1 MVNSPTDTPAAAA
14 EPVPATVPA
23 PTEAVQIEADDAV
36 SSLISITPSES
47 SLTIWADRRSLD
59 RRANVRKSPERN
71 TPQELVVECRYSSSY
86 STSLASSAVDYPT
99 EHGRR
104 YHAFRRGAYILPNDE
119 MEMDRL
125 DLTHAMVCKAIGDKL
140 YLAPLEKEKVH
151 RILDVGTGT
160 GIWAMEIA
168 DEFPNAEVLGN
179 DLSAIQPTWVPTNV
193 KFEIDDVESPWVNS
207 KKYDYIFVRH
217 MAGSIADWPKLVK
230 NIFDN
235 LNPGGWAEFHDLDG
249 EYYSQDGSFTESH
262 TTNYWNQKC
271 IEACRMIGR
280 EPCPGRKIEGWVR
293 DAGFRNVTHEQ
304 FKCPVGPWPK
314 DPHFQEIGMMN
325 LIQLL
330 EGLEGFSL
338 KLFCEVLGKTRE
350 EVLVMLAK
358 VRLEMKTRAFHA
370 MFDQ

>member
-1 MVNSPTDTPAAAA
+1 MANSPTDTPAAA
-14 EPVPATVPA
+14 EPVPARI
-23 PTEAVQIEADDAV
+23 EAVQTDGA
-36 SSLISITPSES
+36 SIDEQ
-47 SLTIWADRRSLD
+47 I
-59 RRANVRKSPERN
+59 
-71 TPQELVVECRYSSSY
+71 SSY

-104 YHAFRRGAYILPNDE
+104 YHAFRRGGESCDGPVPFAVQVSLTLVLLAYILPNDE

-125 DLTHAMVCKAIGDKL
+125 DLTHAMVCKAIGDRL

-168 DEFPNAEVLGN
+168 DEFPNTEVLGN

-280 EPCPGRKIEGWVR
+280 EPCPGRKIESWVR
-293 DAGFRNVTHEQ
+293 DAGFRSVTHEQ

-358 VRLEMKTRAFHA
+358 VRLEMKTRTFHA
-370 MFDQ
+370 MFDHHVVYAQKPEDAGNESDEA